1 VRVAIYARVS
11 TERQEE
17 RGTVGSQL
25 ELLRAAARADGDDV
39 VAEFVDDGYSGAR
52 LDRPA
57 LDRLRDAAEAGA
69 LDALLC
75 LCPDRLA
82 RAYAY
87 QVLILEELERFGVQ
101 VRFLDGPAPGDDPQA
116 RLLVQ
121 VQGVI
126 AEYERA
132 KIAERY
138 RRGKLHRARAGEVFF
153 WKVPYGYRRV
163 APAPGRPAHAEIYEP
178 EAEIVRAIF
187 HAYVEDAR
195 SIRQVAHDLY
205 DRAIPSPTGKPI
217 WGTSTLQRLLANEA
231 YIGRVY
237 YNRRETINRA
247 PAHRGA
253 RRTKTR
259 YRERPREEW
268 IAIPVPAIIDHD
280 TFKRAQRVRRENPKW
295 SPRGVEPG
303 HWLLRGLIECGHCH
317 VGCNCHKMRG
327 RNGTFHRYY
336 YCRNHDILRA
346 GGEHLRCPERNIRA
360 DELDAYVFAQVRRAL
375 LQPAQLIAG
384 ERTVITSTPPNDD
397 DLIAAQLAT
406 LERKLEQAELE
417 RVRLLDAYQAAL
429 LDLDELTRRT
439 ATLTA
444 RRDQLAAEHADLTDR
459 RADLARENRLRRG
472 IAGFAERVLA
482 SLDNLDFDGRQRLL
496 RLVVEKVR
504 VTGWHVEIHLKIPL
518 QDDPPP
524 DREPRP
530 PKPGPGP
537 SSDMGL
543 RSVDVPQRRLLP
555 PARQGPRRPE
565 PRKERRIRLTDHP
578 RRPRQ
583 GPQNAATRPESG
595 DRSPTGRSPPDRRS
609 TSPYGLGSATTGRR
623 VITTSLGGPVFNRRR
638 WPSFQ
643 PALTAI
649 G

>member
-1 VRVAIYARVS
+1 MRVALYARVS

-25 ELLRAAARADGDDV
+25 ELLRAAALADDHVV

-69 LDALLC
+69 LDAVLC

-87 QVLILEELERFGVQ
+87 QVLILDELERFGVP
-101 VRFLDGPAPGDDPQA
+101 VRFLDGPAPSDDPQA
-116 RLLVQ
+116 KLLVQ

-163 APAPGRPAHAEIYEP
+163 GAEPGRPARMEIFEP
-178 EAEIVRAIF
+178 EAEIVRAVF
-187 HAYVEDAR
+187 AAHADDGD
-195 SIRQVAHDLY
+195 SIRQICHHLHDRGVLS
-205 DRAIPSPTGKPI
+205 PSGKPT
-217 WGTSTLQRLLANEA
+217 WGTSTLHRLLRNEA

-237 YNRRETINRA
+237 YNRRETIKASGA
-247 PAHRGA
+247 PRGA

-268 IAIPVPAIIDHD
+268 ITIPVPTIIDQD
-280 TFKRAQRVRRENPKW
+280 TFQRAQQASRENPKW
-295 SPRGVEPG
+295 SPRGIEPG

-327 RNGTFHRYY
+327 RNGAFHRYY
-336 YCRNHDILRA
+336 YCRNHDLLRA

-360 DELDAYVFAQVRRAL
+360 DELDTYVFAQVRRAL
-375 LQPAQLIAG
+375 LQPAQLLAG
-384 ERTVITSTPPNDD
+384 ERAVITATPPDD
-397 DLIAAQLAT
+397 DELIGAQLAT
-406 LERKLEQAELE
+406 LDRKLDQAERE
-417 RVRLLDAYQAAL
+417 RGRLLDAYQAAL

-439 ATLTA
+439 AALTA
-444 RRDQLAAEHADLTDR
+444 RRDQLAAEHAELTNR
-459 RADLARENRLRRG
+459 RSELATENRLRRG
-472 IAGFAERVLA
+472 LAGFAERVLA
-482 SLDNLDFDGRQRLL
+482 SLDELDFDGRQRLL
-496 RLVVEKVR
+496 RMLVEKVR

-518 QDDPPP
+518 TDDDPGTQ
-524 DREPRP
+524 REPQP
-530 PKPGPGP
+530 PTPGPGP
-537 SSDMGL
+537 SSDTDL
-543 RSVDVPQRRLLP
+543 RSVDADRRRQLP
-555 PARQGPRRPE
+555 HARPPRPPPNPPRRP
-565 PRKERRIRLTDHP
+565 
-578 RRPRQ
+578 Q
-583 GPQNAATRPESG
+583 
-595 DRSPTGRSPPDRRS
+595 PPHR
-609 TSPYGLGSATTGRR
+609 G
-623 VITTSLGGPVFNRRR
+623 
-638 WPSFQ
+638 
-643 PALTAI
+643 
-649 G
+649 